1 MSDFQDRDPV
11 HQVVFRWDGNHGRQ
25 GTGMNAVAHSCTP
38 ERAAE
43 LGRELGPLLWMS
55 GAAARPSV
63 VRTVSSDE
71 HVMLVQRWPT
81 TDPGGRPSTVSH
93 VLVGPPG
100 TLKTR
105 QCLGLAHGGWS
116 TREQAERASGHKS
129 VVDAAELN
137 DLAIARLPDMLGGL
151 PEVRHALTQITA
163 ELLRDPT
170 QRVSLL
176 LEERTPIAW
185 PDRAAVPLV
194 YLGLFLLFGSWL
206 GHEWTFATYD
216 TTDTHP
222 LRLTAVPR
230 WETDTG
236 GSGPLARVMG
246 RRPEDLH
253 FGREAAQL
261 VKYLLDHPDGL
272 PGVPH
277 LVDDLPDGRSLDWP
291 LRRAHLRDILDSRPV
306 APRPATRSSLLG
318 GERPEETDRPR
329 RAEWP
334 EGFERPEHPEH
345 PRHPEHPERPE
356 RSDRPVAPARLDPR
370 ERDAPTEG
378 NARDAWDA
386 RDAGDDRDARGA
398 RGDRGVW
405 ASGTER
411 DPRDGTVGEADRPA
425 PVLPATPTAPAGPA
439 AGPDR
444 FGRSGPSAP
453 AARTGQP
460 APADRSGRPAGPDHP
475 DRPRPDHPERPDHLD
490 PSGHLGHPGH
500 PGRPDRT
507 GWVGGRAPAVLPG
520 QAGPGPAGSG
530 AAGHPGSAPPPPSS
544 PPSPPP
550 PTRPPGQTAAGH
562 LEVHPPAPYHPT
574 YPPGPAPA
582 PAPASAATRTPV
594 PGDGP
599 TPGGTG
605 VPAAA
610 GASDLSRALRDRRPG
625 DRQWRRTL
633 ASALSEQPD
642 EFLLAEL
649 RSAELSEES
658 LDLVLNELGRS
669 ERVRQRRGDMH
680 HELCVELLHND
691 LYFTPQSSSGE
702 HPSSTGAAERA
713 AVLFQWAVAPLA
725 RDERYL
731 LDLQELMHRV
741 NRAPHPAAGNWL
753 RRTVLEPVNGQIPD
767 LPPTVW
773 SQILRDVISR
783 SKRPSTSPPT
793 PLQEDPPDAQ
803 PPVNKAIWVIGGA
816 VCAVLAFIVL
826 VVTWAYS

>member
-1 MSDFQDRDPV
+1 MSDFQDRDAV

-25 GTGMNAVAHSCTP
+25 GTGMNAVARSCSP

-63 VRTVSSDE
+63 VRTVSSDG

-246 RRPEDLH
+246 RRPDDPH
-253 FGREAAQL
+253 FGHEAAAQL
-261 VKYLLDHPDGL
+261 VKYLLAHPDGP

-277 LVDDLPDGRSLDWP
+277 LLDDLPDGRSLDWP
-291 LRRAHLRDILDSRPV
+291 LRRAHLRDILDSRLV
-306 APRPATRSSLLG
+306 APRPAPRSV
-318 GERPEETDRPR
+318 P
-329 RAEWP
+329 
-334 EGFERPEHPEH
+334 
-345 PRHPEHPERPE
+345 
-356 RSDRPVAPARLDPR
+356 PARLEPR
-370 ERDAPTEG
+370 ERDARTEG
-378 NARDAWDA
+378 NARDD
-386 RDAGDDRDARGA
+386 RDERDGRDDRDERHG
-398 RGDRGVW
+398 RGDR
-405 ASGTER
+405 SGGTGR
-411 DPRDGTVGEADRPA
+411 VPRDGAIGEADRPA
-425 PVLPATPTAPAGPA
+425 PAAPAAPTAPAGPA
-439 AGPDR
+439 AEPDR
-444 FGRSGPSAP
+444 FG
-453 AARTGQP
+453 
-460 APADRSGRPAGPDHP
+460 
-475 DRPRPDHPERPDHLD
+475 
-490 PSGHLGHPGH
+490 
-500 PGRPDRT
+500 RT
-507 GWVGGRAPAVLPG
+507 GWVGGRAPTALPG

-530 AAGHPGSAPPPPSS
+530 PARPGPTGSGPAGHPGSAPPPSS
-544 PPSPPP
+544 PPSPPL

-562 LEVHPPAPYHPT
+562 FEAHPPASYHPT

-582 PAPASAATRTPV
+582 PAPAPGSAATRPPV

-599 TPGGTG
+599 APGGAG
-605 VPAAA
+605 VPAAQ
-610 GASDLSRALRDRRPG
+610 GASYLSQVLRDRRPG
-625 DRQWRRTL
+625 DDQWRDTL
-633 ASALSEQPD
+633 ASALREQPD
-642 EFLLAEL
+642 EFLLDEL
-649 RSAELSEES
+649 RFGELPQSS
-658 LDLVLNELGRS
+658 LGLLLTELGKP
-669 ERVRQRRGDMH
+669 RRWKKRREEMH
-680 HELCVELLHND
+680 HQLCVEALDKN
-691 LYFTPQSSSGE
+691 LYFGPQG
-702 HPSSTGAAERA
+702 PGAEEISLVEMTERA
-713 AVLFQWAVAPLA
+713 VAVFHWAVAPWA
-725 RDERYL
+725 RDVRYFQ
-731 LDLQELMHRV
+731 DLQRLLHTMDH
-741 NRAPHPAAGNWL
+741 AQGIALGNWL
-753 RRTVLEPVNGQIPD
+753 SGAFLKPRGHPVPD
-767 LPPTVW
+767 LPPALWQQVLGDVL
-773 SQILRDVISR
+773 QRDSPAGTQARLPSR
-783 SKRPSTSPPT
+783 ET
-793 PLQEDPPDAQ
+793 E
-803 PPVNKAIWVIGGA
+803 GGA
-816 VCAVLAFIVL
+816 APPSRLASWVLWAIAGTFAAFIGL
-826 VVTWAYS
+826 VVLLAVG